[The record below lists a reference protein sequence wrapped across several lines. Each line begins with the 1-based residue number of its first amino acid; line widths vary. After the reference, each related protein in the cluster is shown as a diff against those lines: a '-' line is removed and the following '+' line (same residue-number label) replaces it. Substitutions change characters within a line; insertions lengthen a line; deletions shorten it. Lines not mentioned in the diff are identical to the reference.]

1 MKTFLEIGTADFD
14 TLIPLAEKGDWTGY
28 CVEPIPHHCKTLR
41 KMSDGLPVTIVE
53 AAISDYDGAINM
65 LVGGGLDWAEG
76 ISHVSDSNHRG
87 GRLLDEPG
95 NAFLRR
101 GEISVKCMTLD
112 TLIDFYGIDKIDFC
126 KIDVEGHELNVLE
139 NYSWRVMPKFMKIEH
154 INTPGNSLAKLLTP
168 LGYSIFVETE
178 DIYCVL

>member
-14 TLIPLAEKGDWTGY
+14 TLIPLAEKGGWNGY
-28 CVEPIPHHCKTLR
+28 CVEPIPHHCETLR
-41 KMSDGLPVTIVE
+41 EMSKNLPVAIVE
-53 AAISDYDGAINM
+53 AAISDYDGNINM

-76 ISHVSDSNHRG
+76 ISHVSNSNHRG
-87 GRLLDEPG
+87 ARLLDLPD
-95 NAFLRR
+95 NASLRK

-112 TLIDFYGIDKIDFC
+112 TLIDLYGIDEIDFC

-139 NYSWRVMPKFMKIEH
+139 NYSWKVKPKFMKIEH
-154 INTPGNSLAKLLTP
+154 SHCPGNSLDKLLTP
-168 LGYSIFVETE
+168 LGYTIFVERT